1 MLVSIGMAALMLGV
15 SISTLRRWERENRF
29 LPDHRTSGGHRRY
42 SQRKIAELTGEIIEK
57 SETHAIAYARV
68 SSYDQKRD
76 LEAQKEKLEAYA
88 KENFPSFEVIS
99 DLGSGLNYRKPG
111 LKKLL
116 KRIHKGDF
124 SHLILNHKDRLLRFG
139 SEIIFSLCRHKGIQI
154 LILEEKESQS
164 FEMELS
170 SDVIELMTVFSAK
183 LYGRRSHKNRPWCPA

>member
-1 MLVSIGMAALMLGV
+1 MLVSIGMAAFMIGV
-15 SISTLRRWERENRF
+15 SVSTLRRWERENRL
-29 LPDHRTSGGHRRY
+29 LPDHRTIGGHRRY
-42 SQRKIAELTGEIIEK
+42 SQRKIAELTQESREK
-57 SETHAIAYARV
+57 IETHAIAYARV
-68 SSYDQKRD
+68 SSYDQNRD

-139 SEIIFSLCRHKGIQI
+139 SEIIFSLCRHKAQ
-154 LILEEKESQS
+154 LERMPPADLLSHQKE
-164 FEMELS
+164 E
-170 SDVIELMTVFSAK
+170 V
-183 LYGRRSHKNRPWCPA
+183 